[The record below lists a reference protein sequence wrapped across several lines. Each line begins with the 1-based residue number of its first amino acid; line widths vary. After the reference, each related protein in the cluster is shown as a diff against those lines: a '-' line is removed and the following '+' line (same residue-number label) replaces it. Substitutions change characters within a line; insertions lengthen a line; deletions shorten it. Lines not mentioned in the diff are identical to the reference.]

1 MRMPFRVGLDH
12 YQVEGIHGY
21 FEHEHSQPQP
31 FVVSVR
37 VDLFNEVRD
46 EVLSSTVDYALLQK
60 AVDAVILESKPIRL
74 LEKMATDIAEFIQS
88 RVDVESIFVRIEKP
102 NAPLPHPGGLPFIEY
117 TWNRTE

>member
-1 MRMPFRVGLDH
+1 MPFRVGLDH

-21 FEHEHSQPQP
+21 FEHEHSLPQP

-37 VDLFNEVRD
+37 VDLIDEVRD

-74 LEKMATDIAEFIQS
+74 LEKMATNI
-88 RVDVESIFVRIEKP
+88 
-102 NAPLPHPGGLPFIEY
+102 APLPHPGGLPFIEY

>member
-1 MRMPFRVGLDH
+1 MPFRVGLDH

-37 VDLFNEVRD
+37 VDLIDEVRD

-74 LEKMATDIAEFIQS
+74 LEKMGTDIAKFIQS
-88 RVDVESIFVRIEKP
+88 RVDV
-102 NAPLPHPGGLPFIEY
+102 G
-117 TWNRTE
+117 

>member
-1 MRMPFRVGLDH
+1 MPIRVGLDD
-12 YQVEGIHGY
+12 YQLEGIHGY

-88 RVDVESIFVRIEKP
+88 NVNVESIFVRIEKP

-117 TWNRTE
+117 TWNRSE